1 MTVHSHRLAQG
12 RTIDRTKPLS
22 FTFDGKTYTGY
33 QGDTLASALL
43 ANGVKLIGR
52 SFKYHRPRGILTAG
66 SEEPNAMVHL
76 RKGARQEANTRA
88 TVVELYDGL
97 VAESQ
102 NRGDSLRNDPQRIND
117 LFKRFLPAGFYYKTF
132 MGPFRNTRLWMFFEA
147 FIRKAA
153 GMGTA
158 SNEAD
163 PDSYDSMSRHCE
175 VLIVGAGP
183 AGLMATKS
191 AAASGVRVILVD
203 ERVEPGGQLRYEN
216 YEIDGHPANE
226 WIKETIS
233 DLEEMNNVFILR
245 RTTAFGYYDHNF
257 IACVERVCDHMP
269 TPVRYKPRQRLW
281 NIQAD
286 QVVLATGSIEQPVV
300 FGNNDRPNIMLAS
313 AVRAYLNEYGVL
325 PGKRAVVFT
334 SCDDA
339 YRTAIDLNNAGAT
352 VEAIVDSRSMES
364 TYAEECRSRKIKIF
378 QGYAIVNT
386 HGNADGVNAVDIQS
400 LTGNKSGSKKI
411 NCDLVAM
418 SNGWAP
424 VIHLFSQSGGKTVW
438 DDEHFIFVPGQSKQR
453 ERTVGAAQGSFSLK
467 ACLEEGSRAGAD
479 AATAAGANVDAIDA
493 VAVPVTDELNETPY
507 QPLWEAPDPE
517 HGHPKKFVD
526 HQDDVATTDIKLAHR
541 EGYVSVEHLKR
552 YTTLGM
558 GTDQGKTS
566 NLSGLGIMAEVRG
579 CSIPEA
585 GLTTFRPPYTP
596 VALGALGGA
605 EIGEHFMPIRR
616 TAIDSW
622 HDEQDCE
629 WIDAGVWRRPRYY
642 PKAGETL
649 RDAFLRETKMTRSSV
664 GMCDVTTLGKIDLQ
678 GPDTAEFLERMYIN
692 HWKKLAVGKA
702 RYGMMLREDGY
713 AYDDGTTSRIAED
726 HFVMTT
732 TTANAVKVM
741 SNLEFYL
748 QAIWPD
754 LRVKVTSVTEQ
765 WSAIAVA
772 GPNSRSVLQKIIDI
786 DMSNEAFP
794 FMGASECV
802 AAGIPKCRLFR
813 ISFSGELAFEIN
825 VPCDYG
831 RFVWEQIYE
840 AGQEFNIVPYGT
852 ETLGNMRIE
861 KGHVAGPELD
871 GRTTADD
878 LGLGMMMSK
887 KKEFVGKRL
896 AYRDFFTAP
905 DRKKFVGFVPLDGK
919 TSLKPGSQ
927 IIANPHAAPP
937 VDMIGHISS
946 TGYCVEHHHPI
957 GLGLIKGGLEAWED
971 KTVYMSYPLRDLT
984 VPMKV
989 VNPVFV
995 DPEGERLRV

>member
-1 MTVHSHRLAQG
+1 MTMQPNRLAKG
-12 RTIDRTKPLS
+12 GSIDRTKLLS
-22 FTFDGKTYTGY
+22 FSFDGKTYTGY

-43 ANGVKLIGR
+43 ANDVKLVGR
-52 SFKYHRPRGILTAG
+52 SFKYHRPRGVFSAG
-66 SEEPNAMVHL
+66 SEEPNAVVHL
-76 RKGARQEANTRA
+76 RAGDRQEPNTRA
-88 TVVELYDGL
+88 TVAELFDGL

-102 NRGDSLRNDPQRIND
+102 NRGGSLRFDPSQVNNYV
-117 LFKRFLPAGFYYKTF
+117 KNFLPAGFYYKTF
-132 MGPFRNTRLWMFFEA
+132 MGSFRNTKIWYFFEGI
-147 FIRKAA
+147 IRKAA

-158 SNEAD
+158 SNLAD
-163 PDSYDSMSRHCE
+163 PDQYDTMSRHCE
-175 VLIVGAGP
+175 VLVIGAGP
-183 AGLMATKS
+183 AGLMAATS
-191 AAASGVRVILVD
+191 AAASGARVILID
-203 ERVEPGGQLRYEN
+203 ERAELGGQLRYERD
-216 YEIDGHPANE
+216 EVDGKPAIE
-226 WIKETIS
+226 WIKQTVAE
-233 DLEEMNNVFILR
+233 LEAMENVFILS

-257 IACVERVCDHMP
+257 IGCVERVSDHLLVP
-269 TPVRYKPRQRLW
+269 TGHKPRQRTW
-281 NIQAD
+281 NLQANR
-286 QVVLATGSIEQPVV
+286 VVLATGSHEQPMV

-313 AVRAYLNEYGVL
+313 AVRTYINEYGVL

-339 YRTAIDLNNAGAT
+339 YRTAIDLVDAGAK
-352 VEAIVDSRSMES
+352 VEVIVDSRNVES
-364 TYAEECRSRKIKIF
+364 AYASQLRERNIKIL
-378 QGYAIVNT
+378 QGHAVVNT
-386 HGNADGVNAVDIQS
+386 HGNVDGIKSVEIQS
-400 LTGNKSGSKKI
+400 LSGGSSQRLD
-411 NCDLVAM
+411 CDLLAM

-424 VIHLFSQSGGKTVW
+424 ALHLFSQSGGKTAW
-438 DDEHFIFVPGQSKQR
+438 DAERHIFVPGDSKQA
-453 ERTVGAAQGSFSLK
+453 ESSVGSAQGSFALK
-467 ACLEEGSRAGAD
+467 TCLEEGSKAGAE
-479 AATAAGANVDAIDA
+479 AATNAGFSAQALV
-493 VAVPVTDELNETPY
+493 VPATVELQETLY
-507 QPLWEAPDPE
+507 EPLWEAPDPVS
-517 HGHPKKFVD
+517 GHPKKFVD
-526 HQDDVATTDIKLAHR
+526 HQDDVAVSDIQLAHR

-566 NLSGLGIMAEVRG
+566 NVSGLAIMAASRG

-585 GLTTFRPPYTP
+585 GHTTFRPPYTP
-596 VALGALGGA
+596 VSLGALGGA
-605 EIGEHFMPIRR
+605 EVGEHFMPIRR

-622 HDEQDCE
+622 HAEQGCE
-629 WIDAGVWRRPRYY
+629 WVDAGVWRRPRYY
-642 PKAGETL
+642 PTAGETI

-678 GPDTAEFLERMYIN
+678 GSDTAELLERMYIN

-702 RYGMMLREDGY
+702 RYGMMLREDGIV
-713 AYDDGTTSRIAED
+713 YDDGTTSRLAEN

-748 QAIWPD
+748 QAIWSD
-754 LRVKVTSVTEQ
+754 LRVQVTSVTEQ

-772 GPNSRSVLQKIIDI
+772 GPNSRKVLQKIVDI

-831 RFVWEQIYE
+831 RYVWEKIYE
-840 AGQEFNIVPYGT
+840 AGQEFDIAPYGT

-871 GRTTADD
+871 GRTIADD

-887 KKEFVGKRL
+887 KKEFIGKRL
-896 AYRDFFTAP
+896 AYREALTSA

-919 TSLKPGSQ
+919 TSLKAGSQ
-927 IIANPHAAPP
+927 IVANAHAAPP
-937 VDMIGHISS
+937 VEMVGHVTS
-946 TGYCVEHHHPI
+946 TGYCVEKDHPI
-957 GLGLIKGGLEAWED
+957 ALGLIKGGLEAWED
-971 KTVYMSYPLRDLT
+971 KTVYMSYPLRNLT

-989 VNPVFV
+989 VHPVFV
-995 DPEGERLRV
+995 DPEGERLRG

>member
-1 MTVHSHRLAQG
+1 MTMQPQRLNEG
-12 RTIDRTKPLS
+12 GSIDRTKTLS
-22 FTFDGKTYTGY
+22 FRFDGKSYTGY

-43 ANGVKLIGR
+43 ANGVKLVGR
-52 SFKYHRPRGILTAG
+52 SFKYHRPRGIFSAG

-76 RKGARQEANTRA
+76 REGARQEANTRA
-88 TVVELYDGL
+88 TVIELYDGL
-97 VAESQ
+97 IAESQ
-102 NRGDSLRNDPQRIND
+102 NRGASLRNDPQRIND
-117 LFKRFLPAGFYYKTF
+117 LFKSFLPAGFYYKTF
-132 MGPFRNTRLWMFFEA
+132 MGPFRNTKLWMLFEG

-158 SNEAD
+158 STLAD
-163 PDSYDSMSRHCE
+163 PDSYDAMSRHCE
-175 VLIVGAGP
+175 VMVVGAGS

-191 AAASGVRVILVD
+191 AAASGARVILVD
-203 ERVEPGGQLRYEN
+203 ERAELGGQLSYEN
-216 YEIDGHPANE
+216 YELDGQAAKE
-226 WIKETIS
+226 WIKQIVAELE
-233 DLEEMNNVFILR
+233 DLENVFILK

-257 IACVERVCDHMP
+257 IACVERVCDHLPVP
-269 TPVRYKPRQRLW
+269 TGHKPRQRIW

-286 QVVLATGSIEQPVV
+286 QVVLATGSHEQPIV
-300 FGNNDRPNIMLAS
+300 FGNNDRPNITLAA
-313 AVRAYLNEYGVL
+313 AVRAYINVYGVL
-325 PGKRAVVFT
+325 PGKNAVVFT

-339 YRTAIDLNNAGAT
+339 YRTAIDLHDAGAT
-352 VEAIVDSRSMES
+352 VEAIIDSRSAES
-364 TYAEECRSRKIKIF
+364 AYAQQCRDRKIEIL
-378 QGYAIVNT
+378 QAYAIVNT
-386 HGNADGVNAVDIQS
+386 HGNADGVNAVEVQS
-400 LTGNKSGSKKI
+400 LSNKNSRRIS
-411 NCDLVAM
+411 CDLVAM

-424 VIHLFSQSGGKTVW
+424 ALHLFSQSGGKTTW
-438 DDEHFIFVPGQSKQR
+438 DNERYVFVPGKSKQA
-453 ERTVGAAQGSFSLK
+453 ERSVGAAQGSFNLK
-467 ACLEEGSRAGAD
+467 ACLEEGADAGAK
-479 AATAAGANVDAIDA
+479 AATAAGFSVSA
-493 VAVPVTDELNETPY
+493 VVTPVTEDVNETPY
-507 QPLWEAPDPE
+507 NPLWEAPDPKS
-517 HGHPKKFVD
+517 GHPKKFVD
-526 HQDDVATTDIKLAHR
+526 HQDDVGASDVQLAHR

-566 NLSGLGIMAEVRG
+566 NVSGLAIMAAVRG
-579 CSIPEA
+579 CTIPEA
-585 GLTTFRPPYTP
+585 GHTTFRPPYTP
-596 VALGALGGA
+596 VSLGALGGA
-605 EIGEHFMPIRR
+605 EVGEHFMPIRR

-622 HDEQDCE
+622 HDEQNCE

-642 PKAGETL
+642 PNSGETI
-649 RDAFLRETKMTRSSV
+649 RDAFLRETKMTRGSV

-692 HWKKLAVGKA
+692 HWMKLPVGKA
-702 RYGMMLREDGY
+702 RYGMMLREDGI
-713 AYDDGTTSRIAED
+713 AYDDGTTSRLGEN

-741 SNLEFYL
+741 ANLEFYL

-754 LRVKVTSVTEQ
+754 LKVQVTSMTEQ

-772 GPNSRSVLQKIIDI
+772 GPNSRKVLQKVVDIDI
-786 DMSNEAFP
+786 SNEVFP

-831 RFVWEQIYE
+831 RFVWGKIYE
-840 AGQEFNIVPYGT
+840 AGQEFNIVTYGT

-887 KKEFVGKRL
+887 KKEFIGKRMAFRESL
-896 AYRDFFTAP
+896 TAS
-905 DRKKFVGFVPLDGK
+905 DRKKFVGFVPLDGR
-919 TSLKPGSQ
+919 TSLKAGSQ
-927 IIANPHAAPP
+927 IVANAHSALP
-937 VDMIGHISS
+937 VEMVGHVTS
-946 TGYCVEHHHPI
+946 TGYCVEHAHPI

-995 DPEGERLRV
+995 DPEGERLRG